1 MRYRCDSSY
10 ERHDLIVLGG
20 SPMRILRVTPAAL
33 PLLTALESEIELT
46 PSPSQAALLTRLE
59 KAGLIHPVPSVTTY
73 LTLAYP
79 SVPTLTPLYRD
90 HLYRDHRE
98 HCDPGETV
106 AGALIID
113 DGSTPEIHGAHLRLD
128 HNRGPAAARNAGLT
142 VIAPDSEYV
151 IFLDSH
157 VDPGPDPHWYLPLLA
172 LCQRDPQLAVVAPRV
187 ASPLGPS
194 RREHYEAARSP
205 LDLGDQPGPVIPGT
219 RIGYL
224 PSTALLCR
232 VAALR
237 EVGGF
242 NESLR
247 FGEDVDL
254 IWRLIA
260 AGWTCRYHPEVVVHH
275 PPRSTWTAWCAQR
288 INYGSS
294 AAPLAVLHGS
304 KVAPARIHAF
314 SWIAWALAL
323 TAHPVLAFGTVIG
336 SAVALARKVS
346 GLPLEV
352 AARITL
358 QGTWR
363 SGRGIA
369 TAVRRTWW
377 PLLLPAA
384 LISRRARGLLL
395 FSLCAAGP
403 PRIATAISVLDDLCY
418 SIGVWK
424 GILTGSQ
431 RRRFAAL
438 TPTRSTPEATVRS

>member
-10 ERHDLIVLGG
+10 ERHDLIIVGG
-20 SPMRILRVTPAAL
+20 SPMRILRITPTAL
-33 PLLTALESEIELT
+33 PLITDLESETELT
-46 PSPSQAALLTRLE
+46 PTPNQLALLARLE
-59 KAGLIHPVPSVTTY
+59 SVGLIHPVPSVTKD
-73 LTLAYP
+73 LTLTYP

-90 HLYRDHRE
+90 HRE
-98 HCDPGETV
+98 HRDPGETV

-113 DGSTPEIHGAHLRLD
+113 DGSTPEIPGAHLRLD
-128 HNRGPAAARNAGLT
+128 INRGPAAARNAGLT
-142 VIAPDSEYV
+142 LIDPDCEYV

-157 VDPGPDPHWYLPLLA
+157 VDPGPDPNWYLPLLA

-187 ASPLGPS
+187 ASRPGRG
-194 RREHYEAARSP
+194 RRDSYETVHSP

-232 VAALR
+232 VVALR

-242 NESLR
+242 NEDLR
-247 FGEDVDL
+247 CGEDVDL
-254 IWRLIA
+254 IWRLVA

-275 PPRSTWTAWCAQR
+275 PPRDSWRSWCTQR
-288 INYGSS
+288 IGYGTS

-304 KVAPARIHAF
+304 KVAPARIHTL
-314 SWIAWALAL
+314 SWIAWTLFLTTHPFLAI
-323 TAHPVLAFGTVIG
+323 GTMIG

-346 GLPLEV
+346 GLPMGV

-358 QGTWR
+358 RGTWR
-363 SGRGIA
+363 SGLGIT

-377 PLLLPAA
+377 PLLLPIAV
-384 LISRRARGLLL
+384 ISRRARVLLL
-395 FSLCAAGP
+395 LSLCAAGP
-403 PRIATAISVLDDLCY
+403 PRVSTAITVLDDFCY
-418 SIGVWK
+418 SCGVWK
-424 GILTGSQ
+424 GIIAGSQ

-438 TPTRSTPEATVRS
+438 TPTRSAPGATVRS